1 MHDESIDTIH
11 AKNPERDPKQ
21 IGFSATALSHLLRCL
36 QDAQQERQQQLPN
49 ARIGQE
55 IMHQCPNQLQPVTE
69 PKMTSPDQ
77 SNQIVT

>member
-1 MHDESIDTIH
+1 MHDESIETIH
-11 AKNPERDPKQ
+11 TKNPERDSKQ
-21 IGFSATALSHLLRCL
+21 RGFSATAPRPLLRCL

-55 IMHQCPNQLQPVTE
+55 TMHQFPNQFQPVSE
-69 PKMTSPDQ
+69 PQMKSPDQ